1 MAEKKTFEA
10 TYRSYPFPVLV
21 DFGLA
26 LSRLFIRTRDR
37 RAEAETK
44 APHGAV
50 QAR

>member
-1 MAEKKTFEA
+1 MTENKTFEA

-26 LSRLFIRTRDR
+26 LSRLFIRARDR
-37 RAEAETK
+37 RSETE

-50 QAR
+50 QTR

>member
-1 MAEKKTFEA
+1 MTENKIFET

-37 RAEAETK
+37 HAEAET
-44 APHGAV
+44 PHGAV
-50 QAR
+50 EAR